1 MNVAVGLDMLLN
13 WVNNKLGPL
22 TTDHAPV
29 PDVATLAARVAAAGL
44 HTVCALPALAV
55 VGGATT
61 VIVTSEVDEVQG
73 ELEIVQRNR

>member
-1 MNVAVGLDMLLN
+1 M
-13 WVNNKLGPL
+13 LGPV
-22 TTDHAPV
+22 TTDQDPEPV
-29 PDVATLAARVAAAGL
+29 TGVLAASDTPPGL
-44 HTVCALPALAV
+44 QTDCALPALAV